1 MVASSSLGL
10 SHCHQD
16 CLLTIG
22 TLFLSFGSPYQGLYN
37 RQSTRQVAA
46 ARLKSF
52 SAPTTANH
60 QTMQDQQATND
71 FFTLTHARGNG
82 RDNTRSDDSSPSEST
97 SKPAIQVTPPTTQ
110 TPAITPSP
118 QPPIPTTVDNTTP
131 SSSKATGP
139 SNALSPLPPP
149 ASSSL
154 KSTHSRSSSKH
165 SHRSG
170 TDDAMAQQ
178 TQVQGDQQ
186 KTLNYLK
193 MLVDAHLA
201 LVKQA
206 KINREAAR
214 QERETTAAQFARNEQ
229 EATA

>member
-1 MVASSSLGL
+1 GWKTPGRTSYPARAPDLSANRWYGNKFASTTPLVSSQPFKHLKTKHHRPSAPPTSSSAFRRPPPP
-10 SHCHQD
+10 
-16 CLLTIG
+16 T
-22 TLFLSFGSPYQGLYN
+22 FSFDGLYM
-37 RQSTRQVAA
+37 STRRNTAPEDVLQPTNPEAIIQAA
-46 ARLKSF
+46 NAEKKRQAQLASNNLT
-52 SAPTTANH
+52 SYH
-60 QTMQDQQATND
+60 Q
-71 FFTLTHARGNG
+71 
-82 RDNTRSDDSSPSEST
+82 DNTRSDDSSPSEST

-170 TDDAMAQQ
+170 T
-178 TQVQGDQQ
+178 
-186 KTLNYLK
+186 
-193 MLVDAHLA
+193 
-201 LVKQA
+201 
-206 KINREAAR
+206 
-214 QERETTAAQFARNEQ
+214 
-229 EATA
+229 